1 MAYTT
6 YIVINGADVEF
17 MRVKDSIIEDYID
30 ERVDDDGE
38 NFEEVMEALFSEWC
52 QNEFAWNGCQSV
64 WEVTNV
70 SPLEY
75 QKVF

>member
-1 MAYTT
+1 MTT
-6 YIVINGADVEF
+6 YIVINGTEVEF
-17 MRVKDSIIEDYID
+17 MTIKDAIIEDYID
-30 ERVDDDGE
+30 EKVDDDGE
-38 NFEEVMEALFSEWC
+38 NFEEVMEALFSKWC
-52 QNEFAWNGCQSV
+52 EDEFGWAECQSA